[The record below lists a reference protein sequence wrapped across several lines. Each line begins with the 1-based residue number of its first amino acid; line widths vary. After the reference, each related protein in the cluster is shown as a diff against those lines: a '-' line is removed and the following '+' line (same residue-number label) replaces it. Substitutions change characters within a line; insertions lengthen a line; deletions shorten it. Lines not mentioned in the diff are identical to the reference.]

1 MSDPPRAAPYDIAAL
16 RARLASGP
24 AFWRSLDE
32 VAQTPA
38 FRSFVAA
45 EFPAAARLAN
55 GPDRRRFL
63 QVMAASFA
71 LAGLTGCG
79 DEDGRNHEV
88 PWVRNPVHTQPS
100 IPVNYAS
107 ATLFDGF
114 ANGAIITTQNGR
126 PLKVEGNPEHPW
138 SRGGT
143 DVLGQASVLG
153 LYDPF
158 RSQTVRHLNRPSSW
172 QALAGAMA
180 EPAVTVRAHRGRGLR
195 VLTGPVTSPS
205 LAAQLAAL
213 QQAYPEMRWHT
224 HAPVARTGLYE
235 GGQAAFGRPVET
247 RLHFDRA
254 KVIVSLAGDFLDP
267 GPQQVGCARDWIGA
281 RQAAAG
287 QGGLLPMHSA
297 AATPNLTSAKA
308 DFHVVAGPG
317 TLASLADRLFVAVN
331 GDAGSGEAGD
341 DPWLAHAATAL
352 RAARGQS
359 IVVAGTAQPA
369 AEHAA
374 VHRLNAA
381 LGNAGHT
388 VTYTEPVLAPAA
400 PLAELVQAMAAGEVS
415 VLLILDSNPVYTAP
429 AELGFTAALGRVALK
444 VHAGNYVDETAAHA
458 DWHLPLAHPL
468 ESWGDAR
475 SMDGTVTFIQP
486 TILPLYS
493 GRTVPEILSIFT
505 EPRSGYDLLRDHWGE
520 GQDHAGSAAP
530 QPAAF
535 EARWQQAVHDG
546 FLPGTALPDV
556 AVAAAPA
563 PAPTQGLPAAAQ
575 GLTVLFRPDPNV
587 WDGSVASNAWL
598 QELPKPLTKVVW
610 DNIVAVSPGLAERE
624 KLANGDVVTLA
635 ADGRSIQ
642 GPAWIVPGQ
651 ADDAVTAFFGY
662 GRAAPDILAAGLGY
676 NAYPLRAASGDQ
688 LAGATLTKAG
698 RQTKIVSTQDHG
710 SMEGHDF
717 VRVQKTGTPDAT
729 LGASPDATLGASV
742 QPPAPEL
749 ASFYP
754 KQADNGRAWGM
765 VVDLDACIGCNACVV
780 ACQSE
785 NNIAVVGKE
794 EVALGREM
802 HWLRVD
808 RYHAGPLDA
817 PDTHFQPVPCMHCE
831 DAPCEVGCPVE
842 ATLHD
847 HEGLNLMVYNR
858 CVGTRACSGY
868 CPYKVRHFNYYD
880 YSGGAQPSVQLQRN
894 PGVTVRAAGV
904 MEKCTYCVQRIAG
917 ARIDADKGDG
927 HVPDGAVV
935 TACQGAC
942 PTQAISF
949 GDLNDTGSAV
959 RAARADPRNYAL
971 LDELGVRPR
980 TTYLAKRAPPDL
992 EG

>member
-1 MSDPPRAAPYDIAAL
+1 MNAPYDIAAL
-16 RARLASGP
+16 RARLGSGP
-24 AFWRSLDE
+24 GRNAGRGLAFWRSLDE
-32 VAQTPA
+32 LAQTPG
-38 FRSFVAA
+38 FRSFIMA
-45 EFPAAARLAN
+45 EFPAAARLAG

-63 QVMAASFA
+63 QLMAASFA

-79 DEDGRNHEV
+79 DEDGRDHEI
-88 PWVRNPVHTQPS
+88 PYVRNPVHTQPG

-107 ATLFDGF
+107 ATLIDGF
-114 ANGAIITTQNGR
+114 ANGAIITTVNGR

-143 DVLGQASVLG
+143 DVLGQASILG
-153 LYDPF
+153 MYDPF

-172 QALAGAMA
+172 QALANAMA
-180 EPAVTVRAHRGRGLR
+180 EPGATVRAHRGRGLR
-195 VLTGPVTSPS
+195 ILTGPVTSPS

-213 QQAYPEMRWHT
+213 QQAYPELRWHT
-224 HAPVARTGLYE
+224 HSAVARTGLYD
-235 GGQAAFGRPVET
+235 GAQAAFGRPVET

-254 KVIVSLAGDFLDP
+254 KVVVSLAGDFLDAGP
-267 GPQQVGCARDWIGA
+267 GQIGA
-281 RQAAAG
+281 ALDWVEARRAAAA
-287 QGGLLPMHSA
+287 QGGLLAMHSA

-308 DFHVVAGPG
+308 DFHAVAGPG
-317 TLASLADRLFVAVN
+317 ALAGMADKLLAAVN
-331 GDAGSGEAGD
+331 GQAFDE
-341 DPWLAHAATAL
+341 PWLARAAAAL
-352 RAARGQS
+352 RTVQGQS

-388 VTYTEPVLAPAA
+388 VTYTDPVLTPAA

-415 VLLILDSNPVYTAP
+415 VLLVLDSNPVYTAP
-429 AELGFTAALGRVALK
+429 AELGFTAALDRVALK
-444 VHAGNYVDETAAHA
+444 IHAGSHVDETAAHS

-475 SMDGTVTFIQP
+475 AMDGTVTLLQP

-493 GRTVPEILSIFT
+493 GRTVAEILSILVV
-505 EPRSGYDLLRDHWGE
+505 PRSGYELLRDHWGQ

-535 EARWQQAVHDG
+535 EAQWQQAVHDG
-546 FLPGTALPDV
+546 FLAGTALPDV
-556 AVAAAPA
+556 SVTAALASAPVVPA
-563 PAPTQGLPAAAQ
+563 PAQ

-587 WDGSVASNAWL
+587 WDGSVAGNAWL
-598 QELPKPLTKVVW
+598 QELPKPLTKIVW

-635 ADGRSIQ
+635 AGGRSIE

-662 GRAAPDILAAGLGY
+662 GRAAPDILATGLGY
-676 NAYPLRAASGDQ
+676 NAYPLRPGASDQ
-688 LAGATLTKAG
+688 LAEATLTKAG
-698 RQTKIVSTQDHG
+698 RRTKIVSTQDHG

-717 VRVQKTGTPDAT
+717 VRVQKIGT
-729 LGASPDATLGASV
+729 S

-754 KQADNGRAWGM
+754 KQVDNGRAWGM
-765 VVDLDACIGCNACVV
+765 VIDLDACIGCNACVV

-802 HWLRVD
+802 HWLRID

-831 DAPCEVGCPVE
+831 NAPCEVGCPVE

-868 CPYKVRHFNYYD
+868 CPYKVRRFNYLD
-880 YSGGAQPSVQLQRN
+880 YSGGAQPSLQLQRN

-904 MEKCTYCVQRIAG
+904 MEKCTYCVQRIAT

-927 HVPDGAVV
+927 HIPDGAVV

-942 PTQAISF
+942 PTRAISF
-949 GDLNDTGSAV
+949 GDLGDPASAV
-959 RAARADPRNYAL
+959 RAARADGRNYGL

-980 TTYLAKRAPPDL
+980 TTYLAKRAPADAL
-992 EG
+992 GALLRSREG